1 MKETTK
7 ASALDNNNQPE
18 KSGKNLFIAIVA
30 AVLVVVMILAIALSG
45 KSGPEKAF
53 DALMK
58 TAFSSSRLVLDVSS
72 DKEQSATSVDVVLR
86 EGLDDSTIEYITKYE
101 SYSQKI
107 LIDNGKISL
116 YGLEY
121 DIDELMA
128 DVEKRT
134 EFEQYGIELSAL
146 EIVDTLINGKIDE
159 KEFEKLFNN
168 YFVPNAEA
176 EYEEKYGAAV
186 ELPDY
191 KTTVKII
198 EKFLKKGITKA
209 AVQKGKTTSSSSEKT
224 YNYTVDVYELAK
236 CVGEFSKKD
245 KDIRKCLEAIV
256 EASDGKYADIDAL
269 VADYVAG
276 YENAGVV
283 KLQISI
289 FAGRISE
296 VIIDDGNE
304 VTTIV
309 VDSAR

>member
-7 ASALDNNNQPE
+7 ASALDNNNQPK
-18 KSGKNLFIAIVA
+18 KSNKNLFIAIVA
-30 AVLVVVMILAIALSG
+30 AVLVVAMILAIALSG

-176 EYEEKYGAAV
+176 EYEEKYGTTV

-269 VADYVAG
+269 VADYVEG

-283 KLQISI
+283 KLQVSI
-289 FAGRISE
+289 FAGRISK
-296 VIIDDGNE
+296 VVIDDGSE